1 MSRKPWD
8 PTAGETA
15 EAIFRA
21 SEAELATH
29 AKRAITDEEPIVAA
43 GAFWPNGATR
53 ETMEHGTVGGH
64 KLGAVFGPNVGV
76 VLALAE
82 TASGRGAPPEKYE
95 MAKPMLVAVT
105 PTRIHIIEPA
115 CGDAPAEP
123 RTVVSFDRATTIV
136 HLKRWGLTRIVEL
149 DDDTADRHFRL
160 HASVAPYMTRA
171 VPEKAVLA
179 EIVPTRK

>member
-8 PTAGETA
+8 PTAGATA

-21 SEAELATH
+21 TGAELAEH
-29 AKRAITDEEPIVAA
+29 ARTVVADDEPILAA
-43 GAFWPNGATR
+43 GAFWPNGVTR

-76 VLALAE
+76 VLAFAE
-82 TASGRGAPPEKYE
+82 AASGRGAAPEKYE
-95 MAKPMLVAVT
+95 MAKPLLVAVT
-105 PTRIHIIEPA
+105 PTRIHVIEPA

-123 RTVVSFDRATTIV
+123 QVFLSFDRTTTTV
-136 HLKRWGLTRIVEL
+136 HVKRWGLNRIVEL
-149 DDDTADRHFRL
+149 DDGTADRHLRIL
-160 HASVAPYMTRA
+160 ASVAPYMKRA

-179 EIVPTRK
+179 EIAPAWK

>member
-8 PTAGETA
+8 PAAGETA

-21 SEAELATH
+21 TETELANH
-29 AKRAITDEEPIVAA
+29 AATALDDADTIVAA
-43 GAFWPNGATR
+43 GAFWPNGATA

-76 VLALAE
+76 MLALAE

-95 MAKPMLVAVT
+95 MAKPLLVAVT
-105 PTRIHIIEPA
+105 PTRIHVIEPA
-115 CGDAPAEP
+115 CGETPAEP
-123 RTVVSFDRATTIV
+123 RVFLTFDRATTAV
-136 HLKRWGLTRIVEL
+136 GVKRWGLNRIVEL
-149 DDDTADRHFRL
+149 DDDAADRHFRL
-160 HASVAPYMTRA
+160 LASIAPYIKRS

-179 EIVPTRK
+179 EIVPARK